1 MKFTAIIVS
10 VFVASAVASK
20 HSRHSSSVAPVP
32 YGGETPKPVATTTPC
47 ADETPVPKPV
57 STPAYPASETPK
69 PVATTTPCADETP
82 APKPVST
89 PAYPASENPKP
100 AAASTPHPEETPVPT
115 PVSPLSEVS
124 PKASPAY
131 AAGGDVPIYSS
142 SNINS
147 LSAAAA
153 VVAIAALFV

>member
-47 ADETPVPKPV
+47 ADETPV
-57 STPAYPASETPK
+57 
-69 PVATTTPCADETP
+69 
-82 APKPVST
+82 PKPVST